1 MQPTARHVVVT
12 GLVQGV
18 AFRWRTRVRAEEL
31 GLAGW
36 VRNLMDGSVE
46 LTCEGEPG
54 AVDELLAWLRR
65 GPPAARV
72 EGLGVREV
80 PAAGAADFE
89 IRPSAASAEPGG

>member
-18 AFRWRTRVRAEEL
+18 AFRWRTRVRAGEL

-46 LTCEGEPG
+46 LTCEGAPD
-54 AVDELLAWLRR
+54 AVDDLLVWLRR

-72 EGLGVREV
+72 EALRVREV
-80 PAAGAADFE
+80 PAAGLAGFE
-89 IRPSAASAEPGG
+89 IRATAAGSER